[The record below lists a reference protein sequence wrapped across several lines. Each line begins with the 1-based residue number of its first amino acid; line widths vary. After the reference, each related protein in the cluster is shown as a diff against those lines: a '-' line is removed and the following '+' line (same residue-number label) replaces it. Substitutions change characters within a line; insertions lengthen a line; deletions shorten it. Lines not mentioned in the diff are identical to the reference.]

1 VEDEYYSP
9 LVMHGSTAGWERSTS
24 MLLHSIRKSGQAE
37 KRWNSEGV
45 YRSEFILSIV
55 GTLEHC
61 LPFLLELASP
71 YTPQR

>member
-1 VEDEYYSP
+1 
-9 LVMHGSTAGWERSTS
+9 